1 MSLPDSRNNPFTG
14 CPQTIEQEPTSS
26 HFFASTTVKLLTM
39 KLSTAAFFLFTLPRA
54 IARPDEESASAPFVQ
69 RELAISHDGLD
80 TKGRILL
87 TMNHRDLGKVDVSS
101 LESAQAAA
109 KAFLE
114 GTNDHGRRLGPFPN
128 NGDKFNPKN
137 KDPNHMRFVQEH
149 NGMEIEGASIMV
161 HTDANGNIVGIN
173 GEFVSTSKVS
183 ANR

>member
-1 MSLPDSRNNPFTG
+1 
-14 CPQTIEQEPTSS
+14 
-26 HFFASTTVKLLTM
+26 M